1 MRLMTHC
8 GAGGYEPPAATTL
21 VLRSV
26 FLLATRRRVAA
37 ARAACPRV
45 ADTLRC
51 GGLRA
56 PRCSHTSAAQCL
68 PSALLVS
75 TEPSTV
81 TNPNLVLCFWR
92 PPQIRQL
99 VLCFGTCGATPRR
112 CGAAASRPHL
122 SDS

>member
-37 ARAACPRV
+37 ACAACPWV

-75 TEPSTV
+75 TEPSSV
-81 TNPNLVLCFWR
+81 TNPKPRFVFPAPITNPTTRSVFRDVRRHAAAL
-92 PPQIRQL
+92 
-99 VLCFGTCGATPRR
+99 RR
-112 CGAAASRPHL
+112 CGVATSPE
-122 SDS
+122 